1 MHKPFDDELENKKFE
16 DLYTSITKKLDKMQR
31 HKKSNYSKKRG
42 K

>member
-1 MHKPFDDELENKKFE
+1 MKIAKND
-16 DLYTSITKKLDKMQR
+16 ITKKLDKMQR